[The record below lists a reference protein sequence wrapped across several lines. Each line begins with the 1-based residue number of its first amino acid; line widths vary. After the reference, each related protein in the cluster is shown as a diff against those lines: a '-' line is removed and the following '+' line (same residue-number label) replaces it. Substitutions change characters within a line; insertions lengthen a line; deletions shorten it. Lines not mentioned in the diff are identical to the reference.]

1 MAFNINEIKSN
12 LQFGGARPTLF
23 KVIMSPPPGVLEISG
38 QLSRIEFLAR
48 ATQLPSSDIGTIQIP
63 YFGRKYKVA
72 GDRTFSPWSVDVMND
87 EDFAIRDAMERWN
100 YKINSYEGN
109 KTLSGAS
116 PLDYKGVA
124 DVIQYSKEGEQVR
137 IYTFQGIYP
146 ESVSA
151 IGLDW
156 NASDTVEEF
165 SVTFQY
171 DYFEVT
177 GGTTGLINRFAVTE
191 TDVP

>member
-1 MAFNINEIKSN
+1 
-12 LQFGGARPTLF
+12 
-23 KVIMSPPPGVLEISG
+23 MSPPPGVLEISG
-38 QLSRIEFLAR
+38 DLARLEFLAKS
-48 ATQLPSSDIGTIQIP
+48 TQLPSSDIGLVQIP

-72 GDRTFSPWSVDVMND
+72 GDRTFAPWSIDVLND

-124 DVIQYSKEGEQVR
+124 DVIQYSKEGEQIRV
-137 IYTFQGIYP
+137 YSFVGIYP

-171 DYFEVT
+171 DYFEVI
-177 GGTTGLINRFAVTE
+177 GGTTGLLNRFAVTE
-191 TDVP
+191 ADVA

>member
-1 MAFNINEIKSN
+1 MAFNINEIKAN

-38 QLSRIEFLAR
+38 QLSRLEFVAR
-48 ATQLPSSDIGTIQIP
+48 ATQIPSSDIGLIQIP

-72 GDRTFSPWSVDVMND
+72 GDRTFSPWSVDIMND
-87 EDFAIRDAMERWN
+87 EDFAVRDAMERWN
-100 YKINSYEGN
+100 YAINSYEGN
-109 KTLSGAS
+109 KTLSGTS

-124 DVIQYSKEGEQVR
+124 EVIQYSKEGDIVR
-137 IYTFQGIYP
+137 VYSFQGIYP

-156 NASDTVEEF
+156 NANDTIEEF

-171 DYFEVT
+171 DYFEVV
-177 GGTTGLINRFAVTE
+177 GGTTGLLNRNAVAE
-191 TDVP
+191 IDVP

>member
-23 KVIMSPPPGVLEISG
+23 KVIVTPPAGILEISG
-38 QLSRIEFLAR
+38 DLAR
-48 ATQLPSSDIGTIQIP
+48 FEFMATATAIPASDVGLIQVP
-63 YFGRKYKVA
+63 YFGRKYKIA
-72 GDRTFSPWSVDVMND
+72 GDRQFAPWSVNVMND

-109 KTLSGAS
+109 KNLAGAS
-116 PLDYKGVA
+116 PLDYKAVA
-124 DVIQYSKEGEQVR
+124 DVIQYSKEGTPVR
-137 IYTFQGIYP
+137 IYSFNGIYP
-146 ESVSA
+146 ESVSQ

-156 NASDTVEEF
+156 NSNDTIEEF

-171 DYFEVT
+171 DYFEVN
-177 GGTTGLINRFAVTE
+177 GGTTGLLNRFAVTE
-191 TDVP
+191 ADVA

>member
-38 QLSRIEFLAR
+38 DLARLEFLAKS
-48 ATQLPSSDIGTIQIP
+48 TQLPSSDVGLVQIP

-72 GDRTFSPWSVDVMND
+72 GDRTFAPWSIDVMND

-109 KTLSGAS
+109 KTLAGAS

-124 DVIQYSKEGEQVR
+124 EVIQYSKEGDQVR
-137 IYTFQGIYP
+137 VYTFQGIYP

-156 NASDTVEEF
+156 NASDTIEEF

-171 DYFEVT
+171 DFFEVN
-177 GGTTGLINRFAVTE
+177 GGTTGLLNRFAVTE

>member
-23 KVIMSPPPGVLEISG
+23 KVIMTPPPGVLEISG
-38 QLSRIEFLAR
+38 SLARFEFLAR
-48 ATQLPSSDIGTIQIP
+48 ATQLPASDVGLIQVP

-72 GDRTFSPWSVDVMND
+72 GDRTFAPWSVDVMND

-109 KTLSGAS
+109 KNLAGAS

-124 DVIQYSKEGEQVR
+124 EVIQYSKEGEQVR
-137 IYTFQGIYP
+137 VYTFQGIYP

-171 DYFEVT
+171 DFFEVN
-177 GGTTGLINRFAVTE
+177 GGTTGLLNRFAVTE
-191 TDVP
+191 ADVP

>member
-23 KVIMSPPPGVLEISG
+23 KVIVTPPPGVQEISG
-38 QLSRIEFLAR
+38 QLARLEFMAR
-48 ATQLPSSDIGTIQIP
+48 ATQLPSSDIGLIQIP

-72 GDRTFSPWSVDVMND
+72 GDRTFAPWSIDVMND

-109 KTLSGAS
+109 KTLSGPS
-116 PLDYKGVA
+116 PLEYKGVA

-137 IYTFQGIYP
+137 VYTFQGIYP

-165 SVTFQY
+165 NVTFQY

-177 GGTTGLINRFAVTE
+177 GGTTGLINRFAITE

>member
-1 MAFNINEIKSN
+1 MAFNINEIKAN

-38 QLSRIEFLAR
+38 PLAKLEFVAR
-48 ATQLPSSDIGTIQIP
+48 ATQLPASDVGLIQIP

-72 GDRTFSPWSVDVMND
+72 GDRTFAPWSVDIMND
-87 EDFAIRDAMERWN
+87 EDFAVRDAMERWN
-100 YKINSYEGN
+100 YKLNSYEGN

-124 DVIQYSKEGEQVR
+124 EVIQYSKEGEIVR
-137 IYTFQGIYP
+137 VYSFQGIYP

-156 NASDTVEEF
+156 NSNDTIEEF

-171 DYFEVT
+171 DYFEVVGGVT
-177 GGTTGLINRFAVTE
+177 GILTRNSVAE
-191 TDVP
+191 ADVP